1 LYSRKYVL
9 QDTSLETSAKYANQR
24 KSTKQKAHFRN
35 AQTKE
40 MEKAHLHNYLDQS
53 TDVEE
58 VLAQP
63 RAHQSKAV
71 VSGAS

>member
-1 LYSRKYVL
+1 M
-9 QDTSLETSAKYANQR
+9 QNQR
-24 KSTKQKAHFRN
+24 KSAKQKAHFRN

-53 TDVEE
+53 TDAEE

-71 VSGAS
+71 ASGAR